1 MPDLKQLSKNR
12 LFILGAL
19 LVAALG
25 IWIFYKAQPA
35 FAKTPPAPPAV
46 SVDVQTIHFQNV
58 RVWSQFSG
66 RMQAVDYA
74 EIRPQVSGRIVDVR
88 IKDGHNAKAGDVL
101 FVIDPRPFEAA
112 VAKAE
117 ANLASAKTNAN
128 FNNTDLKR
136 ASQMIKTE
144 AIARRLYDERANAAR
159 VSSAALR
166 AAEAEL
172 QQAKLDLD
180 HAYVKAPISGRI
192 SRAEI
197 TVGNLVQA
205 GPNAPLLTSIVSNN
219 GIYADFEVDEQTYL
233 KSIRNRAGTQ
243 TEEQAIPVKLT
254 LPGDDTHVFDGTIHS
269 FDNRIDTGSG
279 TIRARARF
287 DNTDGRLVPGMFASV
302 KMANSGD
309 DTVLLVPERAIGN
322 DQNKKFVY
330 VVDDKNKVV
339 YRDITLGD
347 QVDGNRI
354 VLTGLLPG
362 ERVVV
367 DGVQHVKPD
376 ALVEPKEIST
386 TPEAGAPKPA
396 TPQADKTATK

>member
-1 MPDLKQLSKNR
+1 MPDLKTLFKHRIVLS
-12 LFILGAL
+12 A
-19 LVAALG
+19 AALALAIG
-25 IWIFYKAQPA
+25 FWVFHEAHPA
-35 FAKTPPAPPAV
+35 LANAPPAAPPAV
-46 SVDVQTIHFQNV
+46 PVDVQTVNFQNA

-88 IKDGHNAKAGDVL
+88 IKDGQNVKKGDVL

-128 FNNTDLKR
+128 FNTTDLKR

-159 VSSAALR
+159 VSDAALR

-180 HAYVKAPISGRI
+180 YAHVKAPFAGRV

-197 TVGNLVQA
+197 TLGNLVQA

-233 KSIRNRAGTQ
+233 KSIRSHAGTQ
-243 TEEQAIPVKLT
+243 AEEQAIPVKLT
-254 LPGDDTHVFDGTIHS
+254 LPGDDKHVFEGTIYS

-302 KMANSGD
+302 QMANGGD

-322 DQNKKFVY
+322 DQSKKFVY

-339 YRDITLGD
+339 YRDVTLGG
-347 QVDGNRI
+347 QVDGKRI

-362 ERVVV
+362 ERVIV

-376 ALVEPKEIST
+376 ATVAPKETSGK
-386 TPEAGAPKPA
+386 PEDAPPPAPKP
-396 TPQADKTATK
+396 DKTAKN